1 MENFI
6 VYRITLNINSNFN
19 DYFEYV
25 TTITSILLATVAIW
39 ATIYTTRKQNKTAMF
54 EKRLKVFRLINFIS
68 DFYFSIRDMNYEI
81 NSDDEEWEDLFEFLM
96 YENKMIFSIW
106 VSQRLTYSQTCSNPT
121 CPDLLQRAM
130 KGDRDRELHDIMQSY
145 FFHDLNILQQGEY
158 VFKGELA
165 KTIKE
170 TRETYYNLIGNLLML
185 PNGNGAHSIDFA
197 KKYFNDFKIV
207 EQKWQNPR
215 MRKRLKKDLS
225 II

>member
-6 VYRITLNINSNFN
+6 VYRITLNTNSNFN

-25 TTITSILLATVAIW
+25 TTITSILLATVAIC

-170 TRETYYNLIGNLLML
+170 TRETYYNLIDNLLML

>member
-1 MENFI
+1 
-6 VYRITLNINSNFN
+6 
-19 DYFEYV
+19 
-25 TTITSILLATVAIW
+25 
-39 ATIYTTRKQNKTAMF
+39 
-54 EKRLKVFRLINFIS
+54 
-68 DFYFSIRDMNYEI
+68 MNYEI

-106 VSQRLTYSQTCSNPT
+106 VNQRLTYSQTCSNPT
-121 CPDLLQRAM
+121 YLDLSQRAM

-170 TRETYYNLIGNLLML
+170 TRETYYNLIDNLLMM
-185 PNGNGAHSIDFA
+185 PNGNGAHSTDFA